1 MGKIVHAAEA
11 ISAIQSEHSLYI
23 HSVAAA
29 PQTLIHELVRQA
41 DRLRNVRII
50 HLHTEGPAPYADP
63 QYAESFRVTCL
74 FIGGNMRKAV
84 QEGRA
89 DYAPVFLS
97 EIPQLFRSRTIP
109 VDVALINVSPPDS
122 HGFCSLGVTVEAAHE
137 ALHSARIV
145 IAQINPRM
153 PRTHGDALI
162 HKSKLTYMV
171 EVDEPIFEV
180 QPPVLGDVEIAIGKH
195 VASLVDD
202 GATLQ
207 MGIGAIPDAVLHQLH
222 SHKNLGIHTEMF
234 SDGLIPL
241 IEADVVNGSQK
252 TIHPQKIVA
261 TFVMGSKRVYDFI
274 DDNPMVFMLDVA
286 YVNNP
291 ANIQR
296 NPKMTAINS
305 AIEVD
310 VTGQVC
316 ADSIG
321 PAPYSGVGGQVDF
334 MRGAARAEGGKPII
348 ALPSRTS
355 GGIARVTTLLK
366 AGAGVVSTRAHVH
379 YLVTEYGIAD
389 LHGKSLR
396 ERAELLIRIA
406 HPDDRERLARETR
419 DVWKLQ
425 VHV

>member
-1 MGKIVHAAEA
+1 MGKLVHASEA
-11 ISAIQSEHSLYI
+11 IAAIKSGHSLYI

-29 PQTLIHELVRQA
+29 PQTLIRELVRQA
-41 DRLRNVRII
+41 ERLRDVRII

-63 QYAESFRVTCL
+63 MYADSFRVTCL
-74 FIGGNMRKAV
+74 FIGSNMRKAV

-97 EIPQLFRSRTIP
+97 EIPHLFRSRIIP
-109 VDVALINVSPPDS
+109 VDVALINVSPPDK

-137 ALHSARIV
+137 ALHSASIV

-162 HKSKLTYMV
+162 HRDKLTYMI

-180 QPPVLGDVEIAIGKH
+180 QPPVLGEIEHAIGRN
-195 VASLVDD
+195 VASLIED

-207 MGIGAIPDAVLHQLH
+207 MGIGAIPDAVLHQLG
-222 SHKNLGIHTEMF
+222 SHKDLGIHTEMF
-234 SDGLIPL
+234 SDGLLPL
-241 IEADVVNGSQK
+241 IEKGVVNGSRK
-252 TIHPQKIVA
+252 TIHPHKIVA
-261 TFVMGSKRVYDFI
+261 TFVMGSKNVYDFV
-274 DDNPMVFMLDVA
+274 DDNPMVSMLDVA

-291 ANIQR
+291 ATIQR
-296 NPKMTAINS
+296 NPCMTAINS

-334 MRGAARAEGGKPII
+334 MRGSARSAGGKPII

-355 GGIARVTTLLK
+355 SGIGRITTLLK
-366 AGAGVVSTRAHVH
+366 NGAGVVSSRAHVH
-379 YLVTEYGIAD
+379 YIATEYGVVN
-389 LHGKSLR
+389 LYGKSLR
-396 ERAELLIRIA
+396 ERAELLVSIA
-406 HPDDRERLARETR
+406 HPDDRERLARETL
-419 DVWKLQ
+419 DVWKLRLRA
-425 VHV
+425 

>member
-1 MGKIVHAAEA
+1 MGKTVNAAEA
-11 ISAIQSEHSLYI
+11 VSVIQSGHSLYI

-41 DRLRNVRII
+41 NRLRGVRII
-50 HLHTEGPAPYADP
+50 HLHTEGPAPYAEP
-63 QYAESFRVTCL
+63 QYAESFRGTCL

-97 EIPQLFRSRTIP
+97 EIPHLFRSKTIP
-109 VDVALINVSPPDS
+109 VDVALINVSPPDK

-137 ALHSARIV
+137 ALHSAHIV
-145 IAQINPRM
+145 IAQLNPRM

-162 HKSKLTYMV
+162 HRSKLTFMV

-180 QPPVLGDVEIAIGKH
+180 QPPVLGDVEVAIGKH
-195 VASLVDD
+195 VASLVED

-241 IEADVVNGSQK
+241 IERDVVNGSQK
-252 TIHPQKIVA
+252 TIHPHKIVA
-261 TFVMGSKRVYDFI
+261 TFVMGSRHVYDFI
-274 DDNPMVFMLDVA
+274 DDNPMVSMLDVA

-355 GGIARVTTLLK
+355 SGISRITTLLK
-366 AGAGVVSTRAHVH
+366 PGAGVVSTRAHAH
-379 YLVTEYGIAD
+379 YLVTEYGIAY

-396 ERAELLIRIA
+396 ERAELLIGIA

-419 DVWKLQ
+419 EVWKLQ
-425 VHV
+425 VHA

>member
-1 MGKIVHAAEA
+1 MGRVVRVSEA
-11 ISAIQSEHSLYI
+11 IASIQSGHSLYI

-41 DRLRNVRII
+41 ERLRNVRII

-63 QYAESFRVTCL
+63 AYAESFRVTCL

-109 VDVALINVSPPDS
+109 VDVALINVSPPDQ

-137 ALHSARIV
+137 ALHSAKIV
-145 IAQINPRM
+145 IAQINPKM
-153 PRTHGDALI
+153 PRTHGDALV
-162 HKSKLTYMV
+162 HKDKLTYMV

-195 VASLVDD
+195 VASLVSDD
-202 GATLQ
+202 ATLQ

-234 SDGLIPL
+234 SDGLLPL
-241 IEADVVNGSQK
+241 IESGVVNGSQK
-252 TIHPQKIVA
+252 TIHPNKIVA
-261 TFVMGSKRVYDFI
+261 TFVMGSKKVYDFI
-274 DDNPMVFMLDVA
+274 DDNPMVSMLDVA

-334 MRGAARAEGGKPII
+334 MRGAARADGGRPII

-355 GGIARVTTLLK
+355 SGISRITTLLK
-366 AGAGVVSTRAHVH
+366 PGAGVVTTRAHVH
-379 YLVTEYGIAD
+379 YLVTEYGVAY
-389 LHGKSLR
+389 LHGASLR
-396 ERAELLIRIA
+396 ERAQMLIGIA

-425 VHV
+425 VNV

>member
-1 MGKIVHAAEA
+1 MGKTVNAAEA
-11 ISAIQSEHSLYI
+11 VSVIQSGHSLYI

-41 DRLRNVRII
+41 NRLRGVRII
-50 HLHTEGPAPYADP
+50 HLHTEGPAPYAEP

-97 EIPQLFRSRTIP
+97 EIPHLFRSKTIP
-109 VDVALINVSPPDS
+109 VDVALINVSPPDK

-137 ALHSARIV
+137 ALHSAHIV

-162 HKSKLTYMV
+162 HRSKLTFMV

-180 QPPVLGDVEIAIGKH
+180 QPPVLGDVEVAIGKH
-195 VASLVDD
+195 VASLVED

-241 IEADVVNGSQK
+241 IERDVVNGSQK
-252 TIHPQKIVA
+252 TIHPHKIVA
-261 TFVMGSKRVYDFI
+261 TFVMGTSRVYDFI
-274 DDNPMVFMLDVA
+274 DDNPMVSMLDVA

-355 GGIARVTTLLK
+355 SGISRITTLLK
-366 AGAGVVSTRAHVH
+366 PGAGVVSTRAHAH
-379 YLVTEYGIAD
+379 YLVTEYGIAY

-396 ERAELLIRIA
+396 ERAELLIGIA

-419 DVWKLQ
+419 EVWKLQ
-425 VHV
+425 VHA